1 MMTRSDSPRPLPTV
15 NVLDDLRESID
26 EAERRCNLSQRN
38 RQIYGTWIFG
48 FVCWCLRTPP
58 NCVTPDR
65 IESFRRSLD
74 DQSFAN
80 PVDQQQVLNA
90 LGFFFGEVNVDDL
103 DIRTSHPDL
112 KGSGEELPFIY
123 YNQLSS
129 PGSTPLSPVQEQVD
143 DMRSASDELLVND
156 AKLDVES
163 PAPA

>member
-1 MMTRSDSPRPLPTV
+1 
-15 NVLDDLRESID
+15 
-26 EAERRCNLSQRN
+26 
-38 RQIYGTWIFG
+38 
-48 FVCWCLRTPP
+48 
-58 NCVTPDR
+58 
-65 IESFRRSLD
+65 LD